1 VRARLLA
8 AVLLAG
14 CGRPPEPEPP
24 PDPPAPE
31 IPAIPE
37 IETAGAG
44 EIDLDAHPV
53 LPPAGG
59 AAALAWDFSERA
71 HHVYG
76 YLQESHLVLTSDARG
91 EKTTRVTMRSRHE
104 GIAEFVGGGG
114 GRGVLRFKS
123 TPREQRVNDHP
134 MTGEELNQIKPVL
147 FECLLGED
155 GVFTSW
161 KKISGETDYPLLDL
175 LFALPGKPLAPGDRD
190 SREVHVARGQNDFQY
205 HGKLTISH
213 AGRRK
218 VGRSEC
224 VKLLSEVEIELT
236 PPAEGR
242 GRMRGRIAGYF
253 DPEARRFARVEAAFS
268 LAAHTRA
275 LLRPKDPKIA
285 PFWNLGGM
293 RSDTRITLELK
304 D

>member
-1 VRARLLA
+1 MRAWLLA
-8 AVLLAG
+8 AAFLAG
-14 CGRPPEPEPP
+14 CGRPPEPEAP

-31 IPAIPE
+31 LPALPDFE
-37 IETAGAG
+37 PAGAG
-44 EIDLDAHPV
+44 EIERDAHAV

-59 AAALAWDFSERA
+59 AASLAWDFSERA

-76 YLQESHLVLTSDARG
+76 YAQESHLVVTSDARG
-91 EKTTRVTMRSRHE
+91 DTTSASMRGRHD

-123 TPREQRVNDHP
+123 TPREQTVNDQP
-134 MTGEELNQIKPVL
+134 ITGEELNQIKPVL
-147 FECLLGED
+147 FECLLRED
-155 GVFTSW
+155 GDFTSW
-161 KKISGETDYPLLDL
+161 TKHSGDTDYPLLDL

-190 SREVHVARGQNDFQY
+190 TREVHRAGGRNDFQY

-236 PPAEGR
+236 PPADGK

-253 DPEARRFARVEAAFS
+253 DPETRRFAKVEAVFS
-268 LAAHTRA
+268 MAAHTRT
-275 LLRPKDPKIA
+275 LLRPKDEKIG
-285 PFWNLGGM
+285 PFWNIGKL
-293 RSDTRITLELK
+293 RSDTKITLELK